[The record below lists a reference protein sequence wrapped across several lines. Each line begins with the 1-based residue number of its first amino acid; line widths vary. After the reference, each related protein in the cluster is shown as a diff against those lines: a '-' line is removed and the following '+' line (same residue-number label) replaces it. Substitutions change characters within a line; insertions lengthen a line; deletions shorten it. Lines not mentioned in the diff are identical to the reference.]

1 MRITSTPG
9 FYNRKFAY
17 HPSDTAVCVR
27 IDGTKA
33 LIMWHNGSLQVP
45 IKDVPTSWWTP
56 RTAQG
61 VNAPL
66 RVKRPL
72 LGAAYSTLD
81 VEFLSLQQAQG
92 ASSVGRSFLLS
103 FLSALAG

>member
-9 FYNRKFAY
+9 FYNRRFAY

-27 IDGTKA
+27 IDGSKA
-33 LIMWHNGSLQVP
+33 LIMWHNGSVQVP
-45 IKDVPTSWWTP
+45 VKDVPTSWWRP
-56 RTAQG
+56 RNAQG
-61 VNAPL
+61 VSAPL

-72 LGAAYSTLD
+72 LGSAYSALD
-81 VEFLSLQQAQG
+81 VEFLSPQQANGG
-92 ASSVGRSFLLS
+92 ASVGGSLLLS